1 MAVTSIFVVTTI
13 IMVMSVIHVEMNQTI
28 VGYEECCMH
37 VLLSYIWL
45 DCSILQELVCSENDE
60 ECLKLICPV
69 GYRLDREIDRCL
81 LKDGMTHY

>member
-1 MAVTSIFVVTTI
+1 
-13 IMVMSVIHVEMNQTI
+13 
-28 VGYEECCMH
+28 MH

>member
-28 VGYEECCMH
+28 VGYEECCMSFYH
-37 VLLSYIWL
+37 KFGWIVIF
-45 DCSILQELVCSENDE
+45 LQELVCSENDE